1 MALKNVADSRHE
13 TRQVVALAGGVGG
26 AKLAHG
32 LAQVLPPGA
41 LTVIVNTGDDFR
53 YLGLA
58 VSPDLDTVMYTLA
71 GIAHPANGW
80 GIADDTRQMVGML
93 ERYGEPVWFSLGD
106 RDVATNLLRTRFL
119 DDGLPLSVATA
130 RLAGALGVTAHLL
143 PMTDDHVATMLDTDE
158 CGVLEFQEYFVRY
171 RWQPHVRHLWYEGAA
186 AARPAPGVLEAI
198 ESASA
203 IVICPSNPVLSI
215 EPILRVPGIREAVQ
229 QRKEVAIAVSPVIQ
243 KAAVKGPT
251 VKIMTELGLDPS
263 AQGVAAYYEDL
274 VEIFVVDSQDQGIV
288 VSPSQKT
295 RATNILMN
303 NVADRER
310 LAREVLEWV
319 GSKT

>member
-1 MALKNVADSRHE
+1 MALNNAADSR
-13 TRQVVALAGGVGG
+13 QIVALAGGVGG

-32 LAQVLPPGA
+32 LARVLPPGA
-41 LTVIVNTGDDFR
+41 LTVIINTGDDFR

-71 GIAHPANGW
+71 GIAHPGNGW
-80 GIADDTRQMVGML
+80 GIDGDTRQMIGML

-106 RDVATNLLRTRFL
+106 RDLATNLLRTRCL

-130 RLAGALGVTAHLL
+130 RLAGALGVTARLL
-143 PMTDDHVATMLDTDE
+143 PMTDDRIATMLETDE

-171 RWQPHVRHLWYEGAA
+171 RWQPRVRHLWYEGAA
-186 AARPAPGVLEAI
+186 AAHPAPGVIEAI

-215 EPILRVPGIREAVQ
+215 EPILRVPGIREAVKR
-229 QRKEVAIAVSPVIQ
+229 RKEVAIAVSPVIHQ
-243 KAAVKGPT
+243 AAVKGPT

-263 AQGVAAYYEDL
+263 AQGIAAYYEDL
-274 VEIFVVDSQDQGIV
+274 VEVFVVDSQDQDTV
-288 VSPSQKT
+288 VGPLQKK
-295 RATNILMN
+295 RSTNILMN
-303 NVADRER
+303 SVADRER
-310 LAREVLEWV
+310 LAREVLDWV
-319 GSKT
+319 GSRT